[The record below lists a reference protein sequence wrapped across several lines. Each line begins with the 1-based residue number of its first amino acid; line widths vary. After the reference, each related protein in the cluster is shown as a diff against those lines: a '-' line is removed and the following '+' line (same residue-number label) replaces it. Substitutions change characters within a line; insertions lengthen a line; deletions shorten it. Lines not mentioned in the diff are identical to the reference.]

1 MWLSG
6 VLVVDVESAFPM
18 GLDAKALA
26 SPAFLECLDLK
37 AFLSSA
43 FRECLGSH
51 LNVEVPA

>member
-37 AFLSSA
+37 AFLSYIFDDSVI
-43 FRECLGSH
+43 S
-51 LNVEVPA
+51 NYN